1 MLKRNASKKDHILSR
16 PNWARKVRELKRKQ
30 RWETEKGFIVV
41 GSIVVESVVV
51 GSVVIETIF
60 VGSVVVESVVRG
72 GLEVHMHPKSWH
84 CQNCVDPSPHP

>member
-1 MLKRNASKKDHILSR
+1 M
-16 PNWARKVRELKRKQ
+16 KRKQ

-60 VGSVVVESVVRG
+60 VGSVVVESVG
-72 GLEVHMHPKSWH
+72 SL
-84 CQNCVDPSPHP
+84 DPLSYLDGNLKCNKRERWGSGPIEKDRCRFLTKIL

>member
-1 MLKRNASKKDHILSR
+1 M
-16 PNWARKVRELKRKQ
+16 KRKQ

-72 GLEVHMHPKSWH
+72 GLEVHMHPKSGH
-84 CQNCVDPSPHP
+84 CQNWVDPSPHPLILAP

>member
-1 MLKRNASKKDHILSR
+1 M
-16 PNWARKVRELKRKQ
+16 KRKQ

-72 GLEVHMHPKSWH
+72 GLEESRTLVPPDIS
-84 CQNCVDPSPHP
+84 SP